1 MQKYIKSVV
10 SLTVICA
17 VIAVLLG
24 ITNYFTAPIIK
35 KQEESA
41 ANQGLAIVM
50 PQGSGFKAYDFS
62 SLTLPETVTEVY
74 SEENGGYVFKL
85 TTTGYASNFV
95 IMCGVDANGTVTGT
109 TCISSGETLGEEKT
123 YGEKLNGVKLDS
135 VDTVDTVAGATRTTL
150 AYRNAVKDALNAFVI
165 IGGGSVDL
173 RDEAE
178 ILADNLSAALPSAEG
193 NFTPVFMTEE
203 LENISKIYKADNGT
217 GFVFVTGESF
227 VATDILGNVVSDAD
241 ENARAIVTSQAQKY
255 LSATITEIDISKYS
269 LPTNILKAYKTSSG
283 NFMFEIKAAGYGIN
297 GGNEWHPASGE
308 YIYINVSVTGE
319 GKIIACETVSQKETD
334 KIGSACAE
342 ESFYSQFNGKTENNY
357 TEIDAIS
364 GATITTDG
372 YKNGISK
379 VFEALKILKGEA

>member
-1 MQKYIKSVV
+1 MSKYIKSVV

-17 VIAVLLG
+17 IIAVLLG
-24 ITNYFTAPIIK
+24 ITNYYTAPIIK
-35 KQEESA
+35 KQDEAA
-41 ANQGLAIVM
+41 ANQGLVIVM
-50 PQGSGFKAYDFS
+50 PDGSGFKPYDFS

-74 SEENGGYVFKL
+74 SEDNGGYVFKL
-85 TTTGYASNFV
+85 TTTGYSSGFV

-109 TCISSGETLGEEKT
+109 TCIASGETLGEEKT
-123 YGEKLNGVKLDS
+123 YGEKLNGATLDT
-135 VDTVDTVAGATRTTL
+135 VDSVDTVAGATRTTG
-150 AYRNAVKDALNAFVI
+150 AYKNAVKDALNAFVI

-178 ILADNLSAALPSAEG
+178 ILADNLSTALPTADG
-193 NFTPVFMTEE
+193 KFTPVFMTEE

-217 GFVFVTGESF
+217 GYVFITGESF
-227 VATDILGNVVSDAD
+227 VATDILGNVISDAD
-241 ENARAIVTSQAQKY
+241 DTLKALVTAQAQKF
-255 LSATITEIDISKYS
+255 LTATVTEIDISNYS
-269 LPTNILKAYKTSSG
+269 LPSNILKAYKTSSG

-308 YIYINVSVTGE
+308 YIYINVSVTGD
-319 GKIIACETVSQKETD
+319 GRIIACETVSQKETD
-334 KIGSACAE
+334 KIGSACADA
-342 ESFYSQFNGKTENNY
+342 SFYSQFNGKTEDDY

-372 YKNGISK
+372 YKNGIAK